1 LDFKNGRKDDERFG
15 INIHIALLCIIMKQ
29 NSIGQILLKL
39 LISGLAVFFT
49 DWLLSGIDV
58 TNFTNALLI
67 AIVLAFLNTFLK
79 PVLVL
84 LTIPFTIF
92 TLGLFLLV
100 INAGIILLASKLID
114 GFFVSGFWWALLFSI
129 ILSIT
134 TSILEGLTKT
144 QVRRD

>member
-1 LDFKNGRKDDERFG
+1 MQKSSL
-15 INIHIALLCIIMKQ
+15 A
-29 NSIGQILLKL
+29 QILLKL

-114 GFFVSGFWWALLFSI
+114 GFYVSGFWWALLFSI

>member
-1 LDFKNGRKDDERFG
+1 MQKSSF
-15 INIHIALLCIIMKQ
+15 AQII
-29 NSIGQILLKL
+29 LKL

-58 TNFTNALLI
+58 TDFTNALLI

-92 TLGLFLLV
+92 TLGLFLLA

-114 GFFVSGFWWALLFSI
+114 GFFVDGFWWALLFSV

-144 QVRRD
+144 KVKKY

>member
-1 LDFKNGRKDDERFG
+1 MQKSSL
-15 INIHIALLCIIMKQ
+15 AQII
-29 NSIGQILLKL
+29 LKL

-114 GFFVSGFWWALLFSI
+114 GFFVSGFWWALLFSV

-144 QVRRD
+144 KVKKY

>member
-1 LDFKNGRKDDERFG
+1 MQKSSF
-15 INIHIALLCIIMKQ
+15 AQIM
-29 NSIGQILLKL
+29 LKL

-92 TLGLFLLV
+92 TLGLFLLA

-114 GFFVSGFWWALLFSI
+114 GFFVDGFWWALLFSI

-144 QVRRD
+144 EVKRY

>member
-1 LDFKNGRKDDERFG
+1 MQKSSL
-15 INIHIALLCIIMKQ
+15 A
-29 NSIGQILLKL
+29 QILLKL

-114 GFFVSGFWWALLFSI
+114 GFYVNGFWWALLFSI

-134 TSILEGLTKT
+134 TSILEGLTNTK
-144 QVRRD
+144 VKKY

>member
-1 LDFKNGRKDDERFG
+1 
-15 INIHIALLCIIMKQ
+15 MKQ

>member
-1 LDFKNGRKDDERFG
+1 MQKSSL
-15 INIHIALLCIIMKQ
+15 AQII
-29 NSIGQILLKL
+29 LKL

-67 AIVLAFLNTFLK
+67 SIVLAFLNTFLK

-92 TLGLFLLV
+92 TLGLFLLA

-114 GFFVSGFWWALLFSI
+114 GFFVDGFWWALLFSV

-144 QVRRD
+144 KVKKY

>member
-1 LDFKNGRKDDERFG
+1 MQKKSLT
-15 INIHIALLCIIMKQ
+15 
-29 NSIGQILLKL
+29 QILLKL

-84 LTIPFTIF
+84 LTIPFTLF

-114 GFFVSGFWWALLFSI
+114 GFFVDGFWWALLFSI
-129 ILSIT
+129 ILSVT

-144 QVRRD
+144 EVKRY

>member
-1 LDFKNGRKDDERFG
+1 MQKNS
-15 INIHIALLCIIMKQ
+15 L
-29 NSIGQILLKL
+29 GQILLKL

-49 DWLLSGIDV
+49 DWLLPGIDV

-114 GFFVSGFWWALLFSI
+114 GFIVDGFWWALLFSI

-144 QVRRD
+144 EVRKY